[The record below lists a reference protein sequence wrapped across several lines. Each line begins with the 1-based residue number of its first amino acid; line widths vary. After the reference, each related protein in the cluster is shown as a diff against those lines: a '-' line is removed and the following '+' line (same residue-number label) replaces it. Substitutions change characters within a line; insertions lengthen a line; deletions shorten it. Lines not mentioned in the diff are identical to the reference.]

1 MKLGEAGLLGGEQDN
16 DQGVLLFGVLT
27 LSATQSLEVSGFRG
41 KMLSLMTA
49 WQKTFQPVPHLKLWK
64 QAEGLFSFH
73 SVKRIGSFI
82 CPGVSLQQMFTLLL
96 LISARKDKETQKH
109 KNQAKGWD
117 LRGGRWG
124 ESGVNTQKP
133 EPPGDLLHTRVLQH
147 CGGKPQ
153 E

>member
-1 MKLGEAGLLGGEQDN
+1 MKLGEAGFLGRKQDN
-16 DQGVLLFGVLT
+16 DQGVLLFGVPT
-27 LSATQSLEVSGFRG
+27 QSATQSLEVSCFRG

-64 QAEGLFSFH
+64 QAEGLFRFH

-109 KNQAKGWD
+109 KSQANAGILGVGD
-117 LRGGRWG
+117 GGRAG
-124 ESGVNTQKP
+124 
-133 EPPGDLLHTRVLQH
+133 
-147 CGGKPQ
+147 
-153 E
+153 